1 MQMKK
6 CILFFWAVLGLS
18 TGMISSIMAQKLPEG
33 LSVSQDGKR
42 LVFADKRVNGFYDTA
57 DIKEVRLYFTQP
69 DYWQQLTNNYR
80 NSSDLL
86 AKMVYEGKTYDSVG
100 VAFKGQTSYNRLT
113 STQLKK
119 SFTVNLEFTKEDFNV
134 GGYESLNFNN
144 AFEDPTYLR
153 EVLYGLLARK
163 HSPAVRTNFIHLYL
177 NDQDWGVY
185 PNVQQI
191 NGEFIKEW
199 WFSNDGIRWR
209 ADVPSG
215 ITGGGPGP
223 GGGGGFGS
231 GKSAINFLGADTSLY
246 KSYYTL
252 KRSEVAFPWEKLMQA
267 ASKLNQTAIA
277 DLETVLPE
285 YIDIDRT
292 LWFLATEIA
301 FGDDDS
307 YVFKGGMDY
316 YLYWDPETKRLTPI
330 EVDGNSSLAGS
341 RASWSPFYNETNIN
355 YPLLNR
361 MLAVPAW
368 RQRYLAHLRTIVE
381 QSINPSVANVH
392 IDRLAKKID
401 PLVKTDPQGLYG
413 YSSFTSGINTLKN
426 FFSTRY
432 TYLKAQTEVN
442 RISPSISGTAYR
454 VNNVEGQLPQSGQN
468 VQIRSKVTN
477 TEGISAVWLYY
488 SNNLS
493 GVFTKIQMKDDGNNG
508 DGSASDGIFG
518 ATIPAFAAGTYVRY
532 YIEAVS
538 NNSAKTASYDPVG
551 AEHDVYF
558 YQVQTTLSSA
568 SNVVINEVLA
578 SNTKNLDEKQQ
589 ADDWIELYNTTSSR
603 INLGG
608 YFLTDNLTN
617 LKKWAFPAD
626 TYIEPKGFLAVW
638 ADEDQNQ
645 GPLHANFKLSKSG
658 ELLILSDPNGV
669 QLDRVE
675 FGEQQDDQGYARVPD
690 GTGAFVI
697 QKSTFNASNNLTTT
711 PVLDLA
717 AIGLKIYPNPAQ
729 DQITIEAE
737 ASIEGE
743 TLELYNIQGRLIAR
757 QVLQQKTIVN
767 TNSWPNGTYLL
778 RIGGVG
784 RKLVILK

>member
-1 MQMKK
+1 MKK
-6 CILFFWAVLGLS
+6 WILFFLS
-18 TGMISSIMAQKLPEG
+18 SLFVMGGGSNPLFAQKLPEG

-42 LVFADKRVNGFYDTA
+42 LVFADKRVTGFYDTA
-57 DIKEVRLYFTQP
+57 DIKEVRLYFTQT

-80 NSSDLL
+80 TSSDLL
-86 AKMVYEGKTYDSVG
+86 AKMVYDGKTYEGIG

-119 SFTVNLEFTKEDFNV
+119 SFTVNMEFSEADVNV

-153 EVLYGLLARK
+153 EVLYGILARK

-177 NDQDWGVY
+177 NDQDWGIY

-191 NGEFIKEW
+191 NGEFIREW

-209 ADVPSG
+209 ADATTG
-215 ITGGGPGP
+215 GGGGPG
-223 GGGGGFGS
+223 GGFGN
-231 GKSAINFLGADTSLY
+231 GKSAINYLGADTSLY
-246 KSYYTL
+246 KPYYTL
-252 KRSEVAFPWEKLMQA
+252 KRAEVKNPWEKLMQA
-267 ASKLNQTAIA
+267 ATKLNQTALA
-277 DLETVLPE
+277 DLEKTLPD

-307 YVFKGGMDY
+307 YVHKGGMDY
-316 YLYWDPETKRLTPI
+316 YIYWDPETQRLTPI
-330 EVDGNSSLAGS
+330 EVDGNSSLASS
-341 RASWSPFYNETNIN
+341 RATWSPFYNETNGN

-368 RQRYLAHLRTIVE
+368 RQRYLAHLRTINE
-381 QSINPSVANVH
+381 QSINPSVAH
-392 IDRLAKKID
+392 PLIDRLAKKID
-401 PLVKTDPQGLYG
+401 PLVKTDPQALYN
-413 YSSFTSGINTLKN
+413 YSSFSSGLSTLKS
-426 FFSTRY
+426 FFTTRY
-432 TYLKAQTEVN
+432 GYLKSQAEVN
-442 RISPSISGTAYR
+442 RVSPSISATTYLVG
-454 VNNVEGQLPQSGQN
+454 NVEGKLPQSNQT
-468 VQIRSKVTN
+468 VQVRSKVSN

-488 SNNLS
+488 SNNLT
-493 GVFTKIQMKDDGNNG
+493 GNFTKIQMKDDGNSS
-508 DGSASDGIFG
+508 DGSANDGTFG
-518 ATIPAFAAGTYVRY
+518 ASIPAFNAGTYVRY

-538 NNSAKTASYDPVG
+538 NNSVKTVSYDPVG

-558 YQVQTTLSSA
+558 YQVQSTLSNTST
-568 SNVVINEVLA
+568 VVINEVLA
-578 SNTKNLDEKQQ
+578 SNTKDLDEKQQ
-589 ADDWIELYNTTSSR
+589 ADDWIELYNTTSTR

-617 LKKWAFPAD
+617 LKKWTFPAN

-645 GPLHANFKLSKSG
+645 GPLHSNFKLSKSG
-658 ELLILSDPNGV
+658 ELLILSDPNGTQV
-669 QLDRVE
+669 DRVE
-675 FGEQQDDQGYARVPD
+675 FGEQQDDMGYARVPD
-690 GTGAFVI
+690 GTGSFVI

-711 PVLDLA
+711 PVLDLT

-729 DQITIEAE
+729 DQVTIEAE
-737 ASIEGE
+737 SSIEGE
-743 TLELYNIQGRLIAR
+743 TLEIYNIQGRLLAR

-778 RIGGVG
+778 RIGGMG

>member
-1 MQMKK
+1 MKK
-6 CILFFWAVLGLS
+6 WILFFLPSLFVIGGGLNPLF
-18 TGMISSIMAQKLPEG
+18 AQKLPDG

-42 LVFADKRVNGFYDTA
+42 LVFADKRVTGFYDTT
-57 DIKEVRLYFTQP
+57 DIKEVRLYFTQS

-80 NSSDLL
+80 TSSDLL
-86 AKMVYEGKTYDSVG
+86 AKMVYEGKTYDSIG

-119 SFTVNLEFTKEDFNV
+119 SFTVNLEFTKKDFNV
-134 GGYESLNFNN
+134 AGYESLNFNN

-153 EVLYGLLARK
+153 EVLYGILARK

-177 NDQDWGVY
+177 NDQDWGIY

-191 NGEFIKEW
+191 NGEFIREW

-209 ADVPSG
+209 ADAT
-215 ITGGGPGP
+215 TGGGGGP

-231 GKSAINFLGADTSLY
+231 GKSAINYLGADTSLY
-246 KSYYTL
+246 KPYYTL
-252 KRSEVAFPWEKLMQA
+252 KRSEVKFPWEKLMQA
-267 ASKLNQTAIA
+267 ASKLNQTALA
-277 DLETVLPE
+277 DLEKTLPD

-316 YLYWDPETKRLTPI
+316 YIYWDPETQRLTPI
-330 EVDGNSSLAGS
+330 EVDGNSSLSGS
-341 RASWSPFYNETNIN
+341 RATWSPFYNETNGN

-368 RQRYLAHLRTIVE
+368 RQRYLAHLRTIME
-381 QSINPSVANVH
+381 QSINPSVAH
-392 IDRLAKKID
+392 PIIDNLAKKID
-401 PLVKTDPQGLYG
+401 PLVRTDPQALYN
-413 YSSFTSGINTLKN
+413 YSSFTSGLSTLKS
-426 FFSTRY
+426 FFTNRY
-432 TYLKAQTEVN
+432 NYLRTQSEVN
-442 RISPSISGTAYR
+442 RVVPSISATTYLVG
-454 VNNVEGQLPQSGQN
+454 NVEGKLPQSNQT
-468 VQIRSKVTN
+468 VQVRSKVSN
-477 TEGISAVWLYY
+477 SEGISAVWLYY
-488 SNNLS
+488 SNNLT
-493 GVFTKIQMKDDGNNG
+493 GNFTKIQMKDDGSSG
-508 DGSASDGIFG
+508 DGNANDGTFG
-518 ATIPAFAAGTYVRY
+518 ASIPAFNAGTYVRY

-538 NNSAKTASYDPVG
+538 NNNVKTVSYDPVG

-558 YQVQTTLSSA
+558 YQVQSTLSNTST
-568 SNVVINEVLA
+568 VVINEVLA
-578 SNTKNLDEKQQ
+578 SNTKDLDEKQQ
-589 ADDWIELYNTTSSR
+589 ADDWIELYNTTAER

-617 LKKWAFPAD
+617 LKKWAIPAN
-626 TYIEPKGFLAVW
+626 TYIEPKGFLTVW

-645 GPLHANFKLSKSG
+645 GPLHSNFKLSKSG
-658 ELLILSDPNGV
+658 ELLILSDPNGTQV
-669 QLDRVE
+669 DRVE
-675 FGEQQDDQGYARVPD
+675 FGEQQDDMGYARVPD
-690 GTGAFVI
+690 GTGSFVI

-711 PVLDLA
+711 PVLDLS
-717 AIGLKIYPNPAQ
+717 AIGLNIYPNPAQ
-729 DQITIEAE
+729 DQVTIEAE
-737 ASIEGE
+737 SSIEGE
-743 TLELYNIQGRLIAR
+743 TLEIYNIQGRLIAR

>member
-1 MQMKK
+1 MKK
-6 CILFFWAVLGLS
+6 CLLFFLLALLVNLGLNEQLF
-18 TGMISSIMAQKLPEG
+18 AQKLPDG

-42 LVFADKRVNGFYDTA
+42 LVFADKRVTGLYDTA
-57 DIKEVRLYFTQP
+57 EVREVRLYFTQP

-80 NSSDLL
+80 SSSDLL
-86 AKMVYEGKTYDSVG
+86 AKMVYNGKTYEGIG

-119 SFTVNLEFTKEDFNV
+119 SFTVNMEFSEADFNV
-134 GGYESLNFNN
+134 EGYESLNFNN

-153 EVLYGLLARK
+153 EVLYGILARK

-191 NGEFIKEW
+191 NGEFIREW

-209 ADVPSG
+209 ADASTG
-215 ITGGGPGP
+215 TGGGP

-231 GKSAINFLGADTSLY
+231 GKSAINNLGADTSLY
-246 KSYYTL
+246 KPYYTL
-252 KRSEVAFPWEKLMQA
+252 KRSEVKFPWEKLMQTA
-267 ASKLNQTAIA
+267 IKLNQTALA
-277 DLETVLPE
+277 DLEKVLPD
-285 YIDIDRT
+285 YLDIDRT

-316 YLYWDPETKRLTPI
+316 YIYWDPETQRLTPI
-330 EVDGNSSLAGS
+330 EVDGNSSLATS
-341 RASWSPFYNETNIN
+341 RANWSPFYNETNGN

-368 RQRYLAHLRTIVE
+368 RQRYLAHLRTINE
-381 QSINPSVANVH
+381 QSINPTVAH
-392 IDRLAKKID
+392 PIIDHLAKKID
-401 PLVKTDPQGLYG
+401 PLVKTDPQSLYG
-413 YSSFTSGINTLKN
+413 HTSFTSGLSTLKS
-426 FFSTRY
+426 FFTTRY
-432 TYLKAQTEVN
+432 SYLKSQTEVN
-442 RISPSISGTAYR
+442 RIAPSISATTYLVG
-454 VNNVEGQLPQSGQN
+454 NVEGKLPHSNQM
-468 VQIRSKVTN
+468 VQVRSKVTN
-477 TEGISAVWLYY
+477 SEGISAVWLYY
-488 SNNLS
+488 SNNLT
-493 GVFTKIQMKDDGNNG
+493 GNFTKAQMKDDGNSG
-508 DGSASDGIFG
+508 DGSANDGTFG
-518 ATIPAFAAGTYVRY
+518 ASIPAFNAGTYVRY

-538 NNSAKTASYDPVG
+538 NNSAKTVSYDPVG

-558 YQVQTTLSSA
+558 YQVQTTLGSA
-568 SNVVINEVLA
+568 TTVVINEVLA
-578 SNTKNLDEKQQ
+578 SNTQDLDEKQQ
-589 ADDWIELYNTTSSR
+589 ADDWIELYNTTTGR

-626 TYIEPKGFLAVW
+626 TYIEPKGFLTVW

-645 GPLHANFKLSKSG
+645 GPLHSNFKLSKSG
-658 ELLILSDPNGV
+658 ELLILSDPNGN

-690 GTGAFVI
+690 GTGNFVI
-697 QKSTFNASNNLTTT
+697 QKSSFNASNNLTTT
-711 PVLDLA
+711 PVLDLT
-717 AIGLKIYPNPAQ
+717 AIGLNIYPNPTQ
-729 DQITIEAE
+729 DQFTIEAE
-737 ASIEGE
+737 SSIEGE
-743 TLELYNIQGRLIAR
+743 TLEIYNIQGRLLAR

-778 RIGGVG
+778 RIGGMG
-784 RKLVILK
+784 RKLLILK